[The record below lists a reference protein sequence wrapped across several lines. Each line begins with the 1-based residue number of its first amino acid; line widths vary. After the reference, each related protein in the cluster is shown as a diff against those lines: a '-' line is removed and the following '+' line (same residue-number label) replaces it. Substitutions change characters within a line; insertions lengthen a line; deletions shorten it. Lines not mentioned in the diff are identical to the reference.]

1 MTIVLIFG
9 IFDLKGFIEFNFFLM
24 IFFYSNK
31 KLTSIFALRSIFVII
46 ALFAALIAGEA
57 LWVFFGVSALIMI
70 AELSV
75 SYARGYCKIT
85 EDEIIILGNFLVRK
99 SVNIEE
105 VYLTLS
111 YDDEWTF
118 RTKEKEIR
126 IQKKF
131 IRKDQHK
138 DFEEQ
143 LKRIRI
149 SVDQKKHL
157 INK

>member
-1 MTIVLIFG
+1 
-9 IFDLKGFIEFNFFLM
+9 M

-31 KLTSIFALRSIFVII
+31 KLISIFALRSIFVIM
-46 ALFAALIAGEA
+46 ALFAALIAGEV
-57 LWVFFGVSALIMI
+57 LWIFFGVSALGMI

-75 SYARGYCKIT
+75 YYVRGYCKIT
-85 EDEIIILGNFLVRK
+85 EDQIILLGSPFK
-99 SVNIEE
+99 KKFVNIDE

-118 RTKEKEIR
+118 LTKEKELR
-126 IQKKF
+126 INKGF
-131 IRKDQHK
+131 IRKDQHF

>member
-1 MTIVLIFG
+1 
-9 IFDLKGFIEFNFFLM
+9 M

-31 KLTSIFALRSIFVII
+31 KLISIFGLRLIFVIM

-57 LWVFFGVSALIMI
+57 LWVFFGISALFMMVEI
-70 AELSV
+70 SV
-75 SYARGYCKIT
+75 YYIRGYCKIT
-85 EDEIIILGNFLVRK
+85 EKEIIILDNLLARK

-126 IQKKF
+126 INKGF
-131 IRKDQHK
+131 IRKNERA
-138 DFEEQ
+138 DFEKE

-157 INK
+157 IQ

>member
-1 MTIVLIFG
+1 ML
-9 IFDLKGFIEFNFFLM
+9 
-24 IFFYSNK
+24 FFYSTK
-31 KLTSIFALRSIFVII
+31 KLISIFAIRLDFVTIS
-46 ALFAALIAGEA
+46 LFAALVVGET
-57 LWVFFGVSALIMI
+57 LWLFFGISALAAVLEI
-70 AELSV
+70 AV
-75 SYARGYCKIT
+75 YYVRGYCKIT
-85 EDEIIILGNFLVRK
+85 EDQIILLGSPLVRK
-99 SVNIEE
+99 AVRIEE

-118 RTKEKEIR
+118 RTKEKEVR

-131 IRKDQHK
+131 IHSSQRK
-138 DFEEQ
+138 DFEEE

>member
-1 MTIVLIFG
+1 
-9 IFDLKGFIEFNFFLM
+9 M

-31 KLTSIFALRSIFVII
+31 KLISIFAIRFVLILLS
-46 ALFAALIAGEA
+46 LFAALAAGEA
-57 LWVFFGVSALIMI
+57 LWVFFGVTTLATVLEI
-70 AELSV
+70 SV
-75 SYARGYCKIT
+75 YYVRGYCKIT
-85 EDEIIILGNFLVRK
+85 EKEIIILDNLLARK

-126 IQKKF
+126 INKGF
-131 IRKDQHK
+131 IRKNERA
-138 DFEEQ
+138 DFEKE

-157 INK
+157 IQ

>member
-1 MTIVLIFG
+1 MIIVFG
-9 IFDLKGFIEFNFFLM
+9 YRNFNLRDFIEFNFFLM

-31 KLTSIFALRSIFVII
+31 KLISIFALRSIFVII

-75 SYARGYCKIT
+75 YYVRGYCKIT
-85 EDEIIILGNFLVRK
+85 ENEIIILGNFLVRR

-131 IRKDQHK
+131 IRKNQQE
-138 DFEEQ
+138 DFECQ